1 MSDYSVSIIDMAEQE
16 AQRVRTKVKD
26 IVSADTGV
34 PAEHILVDYCYYDT
48 ECAHFQTA
56 FHWQLY
62 DDDGVR
68 TGSGA
73 MQVPSELYKR
83 LFEESLIPAERY
95 EQMTL
100 ESFIALAQ
108 AIDAELGG

>member
-1 MSDYSVSIIDMAEQE
+1 MSDYDVSIIDMAEAE

-26 IVSADTGV
+26 IVSQDVGV
-34 PAEHILVDYCYYDT
+34 DRENIVVDYCYYDT

-56 FHWQLY
+56 FHWQVY
-62 DDDGVR
+62 NDEGVK

-73 MQVPSELYKR
+73 MQVPSELYRR
-83 LFEESLIPAERY
+83 LFEASLIPAERY

-100 ESFIALAQ
+100 DSFIALAQ
-108 AIDAELGG
+108 AIDAELRG